1 MTKAPTG
8 VRRVCSTQTEVR
20 VFSNSLERWHYLCCP
35 IIVLSDAST
44 EDWIDRQTTN
54 VMEALS
60 RIERAAWVTD
70 DAFKE
75 VIEQLYNAEALVPYK
90 YRVTFTHPTKGDVLI
105 L

>member
-20 VFSNSLERWHYLCCP
+20 VFSNSLEKWHYLCCP
-35 IIVLSDAST
+35 IVMLSGHST
-44 EDWIDRQTTN
+44 DDWVDRQTAN

-70 DAFKE
+70 DAFKD
-75 VIEQLYNAEALVPYK
+75 VIEQLYSAEALVPYK
-90 YRVTFTHPTKGDVLI
+90 YRVKFTHPSKGDALI